1 MLWQRSKHHDAVGI
15 SKILGV
21 IVSHHP
27 YKWGWL
33 VEEKQV
39 QVSLQITTT
48 AFSVMTSCLLNPLF
62 FLCLCQCIQILL
74 HVNSICGWKKNK
86 KKLQTASVDCSSVSG
101 VIIQLQDVQM
111 GHITRIKWELL
122 LTVLSILSHFFFQTH
137 TTLAVLNRIR
147 NRSLISCGRFRYE
160 TRVSTAASTSPAGTC
175 LKNFK
180 KH

>member
-1 MLWQRSKHHDAVGI
+1 MGLARWRETSAGFPTNYDNCIQCHDELSFKSFI
-15 SKILGV
+15 
-21 IVSHHP
+21 
-27 YKWGWL
+27 
-33 VEEKQV
+33 
-39 QVSLQITTT
+39 
-48 AFSVMTSCLLNPLF
+48 

-74 HVNSICGWKKNK
+74 HMNSICGWKKK

-111 GHITRIKWELL
+111 DHITRIKWELL
-122 LTVLSILSHFFFQTH
+122 LTVLSILSIFFFQTH
-137 TTLAVLNRIR
+137 TTLAVLNRIK

-160 TRVSTAASTSPAGTC
+160 TRVSPAASTSPAGTC